1 MEREG
6 GAKVSLP
13 ELSENVLDSI
23 LYLYI
28 DIYRYRYKPF
38 NATKSRLKSREL
50 VGRGARQAWSITRE
64 TKSEAGLEISSY
76 FLRLKIFFISLTS
89 SL

>member
-28 DIYRYRYKPF
+28 EIYLYILYRYKPF

-50 VGRGARQAWSITRE
+50 ASGERST
-64 TKSEAGLEISSY
+64 AGMVDHQRHKKRS
-76 FLRLKIFFISLTS
+76 RA
-89 SL
+89 